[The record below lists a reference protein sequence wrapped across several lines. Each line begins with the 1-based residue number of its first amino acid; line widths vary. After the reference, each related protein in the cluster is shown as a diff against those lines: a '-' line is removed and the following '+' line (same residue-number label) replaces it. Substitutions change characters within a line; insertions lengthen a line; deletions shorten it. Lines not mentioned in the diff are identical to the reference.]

1 MPHTT
6 PYLLSSCVV
15 TKSDDWYLLKSY
27 TPVSCIHV
35 LLYSCTPVF
44 MYSCTPVI
52 LYSCTPTL
60 LHSYTP
66 TLLHSKLLKVDKRK
80 NRHCAVSERVWAGKD
95 CELNVTTFKLLS
107 TTTLRGQWWW
117 MSRQH
122 EDVSDLVVRTHCLT
136 LNSLWRIL
144 RGEWKGGVML
154 VLDSVGSISGQP
166 AGPTQIFRL
175 EILWRVNWCFV
186 TCHISF
192 CFTPAT

>member
-1 MPHTT
+1 MICLT
-6 PYLLSSCVV
+6 PLLISGLAV
-15 TKSDDWYLLKSY
+15 
-27 TPVSCIHV
+27 
-35 LLYSCTPVF
+35 CT
-44 MYSCTPVI
+44 

-66 TLLHSKLLKVDKRK
+66 SYWKLIKERTGTALSVRECRRVKT
-80 NRHCAVSERVWAGKD
+80 VSSMSRPSNCPAPPHWG
-95 CELNVTTFKLLS
+95 
-107 TTTLRGQWWW
+107 GQWWG

-122 EDVSDLVVRTHCLT
+122 KDVSNVVVRTECLT

-154 VLDSVGSISGQP
+154 VLDSVGGISGQP